1 MLNIDGFA
9 YTNKLRQVHPM
20 EKAAFAFLTM
30 LICLG
35 FSKPLVSFLVLLL
48 MGLAIIGKA
57 GIPARIYLR
66 LMSLPFSFLL
76 IGVLTIAVSVTTQG
90 IGQDW
95 LIGFTVGGIS
105 LGISVAGLIT
115 AGGLFLKSLG
125 SVSCLYFLAL
135 TTPAVELVALMR
147 KLKFPSLFIEL
158 TDLTYRFIFVML
170 DTATDIYLS
179 QSTRWGYSSAKNAM
193 RSMGSLTA
201 SLFVKALQRSQ
212 NLFTSLTARGYTGQ
226 LNVLA
231 PEYTISRTNILVI
244 TFIEVALIITAII
257 LEVGKIG

>member
-1 MLNIDGFA
+1 MNIDDFA

-30 LICLG
+30 LVCLG
-35 FSKPLVSFLVLLL
+35 FSRPVVSCLVIGL
-48 MGLAIIGKA
+48 MGLAIVVKA
-57 GIPARIYLR
+57 GIPAKVYFK

-76 IGVLTIAVSVTTQG
+76 IGVLTIAVSLTTQG
-90 IGQDW
+90 VRQDW
-95 LIGFTVGGIS
+95 LTGFTVGGIS
-105 LGISVAGLIT
+105 LGVSVAGLI
-115 AGGLFLKSLG
+115 AAVNLLLKSLG

-170 DTATDIYLS
+170 ETATDIYLS

-193 RSMGSLTA
+193 KSMGYLTA
-201 SLFVKALQRSQ
+201 ALFVKALQRSQ

-231 PEYTISRTNILVI
+231 PEYTVSRTNIIMITLV
-244 TFIEVALIITAII
+244 EVTLIVTAII